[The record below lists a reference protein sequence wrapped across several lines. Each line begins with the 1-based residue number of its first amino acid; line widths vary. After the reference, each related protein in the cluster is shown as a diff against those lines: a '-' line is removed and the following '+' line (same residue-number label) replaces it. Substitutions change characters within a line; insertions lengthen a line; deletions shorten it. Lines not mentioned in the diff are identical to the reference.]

1 MLQISPVRFP
11 LGRSVGW
18 SAPHASNQ
26 TESPISL
33 TLSIEP
39 QEAVTNRTARPPDG
53 TLLLCHSQSR
63 RRSRLCCHRSICRGL
78 RAVIPGDWVTRSLTG
93 QRSHAASVVR
103 PRRRQGQREGGT
115 LAHYLSTIN
124 HVAAAP
130 RQPHFILVHTHTH
143 YTLGGWVGR
152 TDGRTDG
159 RMDSGSLEA
168 GVEAALDGKME
179 AGKAACFRACWLP
192 GCCLAAG
199 SLVVGP
205 GGCFPPRRASELR
218 RDALLSPFSARSI
231 RPTCARTGHPAIPPF
246 YRPL

>member
-103 PRRRQGQREGGT
+103 PRRGQGQREGGT

-143 YTLGGWVGR
+143 ITHSMDGSDGR

-159 RMDSGSLEA
+159 WIVGHLRPASRPHSMERWRPGKRPAFALA
-168 GVEAALDGKME
+168 G
-179 AGKAACFRACWLP
+179 
-192 GCCLAAG
+192 CLAAAWRRAHW
-199 SLVVGP
+199 SLVLEA
-205 GGCFPPRRASELR
+205 ASL
-218 RDALLSPFSARSI
+218 RDARQN
-231 RPTCARTGHPAIPPF
+231 
-246 YRPL
+246 